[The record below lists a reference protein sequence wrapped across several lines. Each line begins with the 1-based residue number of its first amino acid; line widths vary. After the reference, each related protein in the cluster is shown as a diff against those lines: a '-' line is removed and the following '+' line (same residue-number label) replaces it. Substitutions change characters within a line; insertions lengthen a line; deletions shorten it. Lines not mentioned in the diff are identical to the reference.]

1 MTYHTVLLL
10 LLHVDIGSILSQH
23 LDLPEKISSVLQ
35 QNDLD
40 QAQEYKDHDR
50 HLHRHYLDEPISGG
64 SAHIKDYFESR
75 YLEELPG
82 ASIAL

>member
-40 QAQEYKDHDR
+40 H